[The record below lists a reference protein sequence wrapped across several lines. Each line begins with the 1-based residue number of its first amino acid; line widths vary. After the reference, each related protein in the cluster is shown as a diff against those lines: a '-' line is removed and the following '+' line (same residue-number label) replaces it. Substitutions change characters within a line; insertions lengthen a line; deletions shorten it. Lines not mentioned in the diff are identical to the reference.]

1 MARFRYVAPKR
12 TSMDK
17 IRGLLK
23 AFEFEI
29 LVLAFM
35 ALFYFFS
42 MYLLYVSARN
52 DGRALPDGVAGILC
66 VKRAVAR
73 TATL

>member
-52 DGRALPDGVAGILC
+52 DGRARWRCGDLVRQAGG
-66 VKRAVAR
+66 R
-73 TATL
+73 THRDSVT